1 MVQPDV
7 TLYCAGLGAVAVE
20 VAVSHRVDEPKRRAL
35 ENRFSL
41 AAEWDISD
49 LDPMGVTANE
59 LEMELKNPTRWRWLV
74 SPEITLTMRQM
85 EMREHYSSHPW
96 TPDTE
101 YFRSPKAHRLV
112 PMKELREARKK
123 LEWAHK
129 EIAQNPELKYASDLS
144 AEILRGLT
152 RPQVVAISCGL
163 LGVDPTLVPVHL
175 VQRTNHGMYRHSHS
189 WQIPLFAWY
198 CIGDR
203 YFNACTAATW
213 ASSALP
219 ECVHRHGQVR
229 EGDLHKATQAA
240 QAFFLQLETQGLLRS
255 DEGPG
260 AERVFL
266 PIFPD
271 ADAFRVAVEEQ
282 ELVPAAE
289 AD

>member
-1 MVQPDV
+1 MCIRDRDSLAARTQLEIPATKSLLSLTAAPAFKAFAASPTRRFQIDRAAVEVRAGMVQPDV

-129 EIAQNPELKYASDLS
+129 EIAQNP
-144 AEILRGLT
+144 
-152 RPQVVAISCGL
+152 
-163 LGVDPTLVPVHL
+163 
-175 VQRTNHGMYRHSHS
+175 
-189 WQIPLFAWY
+189 
-198 CIGDR
+198 
-203 YFNACTAATW
+203 
-213 ASSALP
+213 
-219 ECVHRHGQVR
+219 
-229 EGDLHKATQAA
+229 
-240 QAFFLQLETQGLLRS
+240 
-255 DEGPG
+255 
-260 AERVFL
+260 
-266 PIFPD
+266 
-271 ADAFRVAVEEQ
+271 
-282 ELVPAAE
+282 
-289 AD
+289 